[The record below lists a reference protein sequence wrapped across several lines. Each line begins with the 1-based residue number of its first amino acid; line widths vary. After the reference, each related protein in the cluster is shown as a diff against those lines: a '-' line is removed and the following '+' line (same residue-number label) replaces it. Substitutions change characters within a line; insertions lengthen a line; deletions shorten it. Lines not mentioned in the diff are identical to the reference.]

1 MENLISLV
9 KESGAKLT
17 NPRKQ
22 ILENLVKLNKPVTL
36 KEIHVKCENI
46 DFTSVY
52 RSIKLFYELGIVNEI
67 NFADNKIRYELTNKK
82 HHHHIICSECGEI
95 KELPICI
102 LSEIE
107 TLTDYTITKHNLEFM
122 GLCPKCKK

>member
-22 ILENLVKLNKPVTL
+22 ILGMLSESNKPLTL
-36 KEIHVKCENI
+36 KEIHEECNNI
-46 DFTSVY
+46 DFASVY
-52 RSIKLFYELGIVNEI
+52 RSIKLFYELGLVNEI
-67 NFADNKIRYELTNKK
+67 NFADNKIRYELSTHK

-107 TLTDYTITKHNLEFM
+107 TLTDYTITKHNLEFL

>member
-1 MENLISLV
+1 MENLISQV
-9 KESGAKLT
+9 RESGAKLT
-17 NPRKQ
+17 NPRKL
-22 ILENLVKLNKPVTL
+22 ILKKLTQMKKPLTL
-36 KEIHVKCENI
+36 KEIHDECGNI
-46 DFTSVY
+46 DFASVY
-52 RSIKLFYELGIVNEI
+52 RSIKLFNEIGIVSEI
-67 NFADNKIRYELTNKK
+67 NFADNKIRYELSTSR

-95 KELPICI
+95 KELPICV

>member
-9 KESGAKLT
+9 RESGAKLT

-22 ILENLVKLNKPVTL
+22 ILENLFQLNKPLTL
-36 KEIHVKCENI
+36 KEIHDKCESI
-46 DFTSVY
+46 DFASVY